1 ERERERRSSS
11 IWRELL
17 KPPGS
22 SISLP
27 SVLLLKDPSQWHQR
41 VWPRSGWTATGS
53 LTQHTHTHTHTHTHR
68 HTRARTRTHTH
79 LNHTGKQSCP
89 VLTFWEGAMN
99 LCSQA
104 VFLNTGQLCC
114 ADFITTKHTLSHTHT
129 HTHTDTHTR
138 THTRTHTYIIY
149 THTHTHTHT
158 QAHTHAHRHIS

>member
-1 ERERERRSSS
+1 MHTYTHIHTHSDTHPHTHTRTDTHMHTCTHSDTHTHK
-11 IWRELL
+11 L
-17 KPPGS
+17 KYA
-22 SISLP
+22 
-27 SVLLLKDPSQWHQR
+27 D
-41 VWPRSGWTATGS
+41 
-53 LTQHTHTHTHTHTHR
+53 THTHTHTHIHTHI

-129 HTHTDTHTR
+129 HTHTHTPVPGGGKGAICAKPSNVCSSVCGEFLR
-138 THTRTHTYIIY
+138 CVCERK
-149 THTHTHTHT
+149 
-158 QAHTHAHRHIS
+158 RVCVRVC